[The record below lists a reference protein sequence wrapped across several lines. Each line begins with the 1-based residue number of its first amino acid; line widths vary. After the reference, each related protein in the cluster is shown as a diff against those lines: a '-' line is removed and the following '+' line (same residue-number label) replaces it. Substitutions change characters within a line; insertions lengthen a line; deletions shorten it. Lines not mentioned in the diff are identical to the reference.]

1 MLTSAKRLCG
11 VGMIVAG
18 VCMVS
23 SGSAFAGLDIPD
35 FTMTWWASGDGQDPE
50 TFDPADFGNV
60 INHGD
65 GLFEYLGGRSHDL
78 WTLDWDA
85 LVDPDPFIDGQIVVT
100 NNDSEFQTF
109 FLLMTLNGIT
119 PVEEPSVMNGEVAAT
134 VTNNQ
139 LTGDATP
146 TSTSST
152 SRATRPSRRCGS
164 TTTTSSRP
172 AAWPPNRMTWPSG
185 RKPGPPRTTTSRSSS
200 ALSFRPETRH
210 RSPAFSTSFPRL
222 RPCPR
227 WLSSASLVGAGD
239 AARRDRHPRERGS
252 CRARC
257 VGLTPALR
265 GASQVDASVCPDAA
279 TDSGARSWSGGGTW
293 SASNSIS
300 MSDKISITPVGNRRM
315 RLHSVLDA
323 GIRLYEEFRGRMR
336 LADYPRRE
344 SRSRLISPSGHGE
357 FVESRRERRRRR

>member
-139 LTGDATP
+139 LTGDATF
-146 TSTSST
+146 
-152 SRATRPSRRCGS
+152 RALEDDAIYSAYVDLVDIESDTPVKTLWEYDYDLVATGGLASESDDLAFGPEAG
-164 TTTTSSRP
+164 P
-172 AAWPPNRMTWPSG
+172 AANDNIAILLRFELS
-185 RKPGPPRTTTSRSSS
+185 PGD
-200 ALSFRPETRH
+200 
-210 RSPAFSTSFPRL
+210 
-222 RPCPR
+222 
-227 WLSSASLVGAGD
+227 SASVSGVFNIVPAP
-239 AARRDRHPRERGS
+239 AA
-252 CRARC
+252 
-257 VGLTPALR
+257 LPALAVF
-265 GASQVDASVCPDAA
+265 GLL
-279 TDSGARSWSGGGTW
+279 GG
-293 SASNSIS
+293 S
-300 MSDKISITPVGNRRM
+300 
-315 RLHSVLDA
+315 
-323 GIRLYEEFRGRMR
+323 
-336 LADYPRRE
+336 
-344 SRSRLISPSGHGE
+344 
-357 FVESRRERRRRR
+357 RRRRSA